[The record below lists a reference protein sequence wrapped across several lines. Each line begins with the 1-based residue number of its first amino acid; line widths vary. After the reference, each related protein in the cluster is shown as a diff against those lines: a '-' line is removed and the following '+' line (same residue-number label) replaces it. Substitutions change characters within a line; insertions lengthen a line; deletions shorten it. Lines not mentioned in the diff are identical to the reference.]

1 MVTGN
6 ESPLTLSDEVFEVTA
21 ETITLAP
28 LAVRVPDAVPA
39 PPTTTLPRG
48 RVAGATVSWPVAVVV
63 KWAGPLLTPA
73 HAVKRLRP
81 AKRKIAPAALKQ
93 WLKEVCLVALVIAVT
108 HGTCV

>member
-6 ESPLTLSDEVFEVTA
+6 ESPLTLNDELFEVTA
-21 ETITLAP
+21 ETITLALP
-28 LAVRVPDAVPA
+28 AVRVPDPVPV

-48 RVAGATVSWPVAVVV
+48 RVAGATVSWPGVELV

-73 HAVKRLRP
+73 HAVNRLRP
-81 AKRKIAPAALKQ
+81 AKRNIAPAALEQ
-93 WLKEVCLVALVIAVT
+93 WLKEICLVALVIAVT